1 MTPIRLISTKEFAAL
16 VSISTRKA
24 RSALENCHQ
33 GKTWRKIKLDV
44 VLEKG
49 KGGKNG
55 LQYMVVAS
63 SIPDS
68 FLNIKSTNS
77 ESSALVLPV
86 AEPNQDQADVSINGE
101 LIQAKHDLKP
111 IPRKKQHYQEQSV
124 NFKLDLVKRI
134 RTETDPNTPER
145 AALIRE
151 LAATVRYSY
160 GKKRGKLVGANT
172 LRSWLKEYENDGL
185 AAVCRKA
192 RTDSGKRRVTVSRIW
207 DETVDQIGLSDDE
220 QQRLAADL
228 QRHVASL
235 WRSGSPSAPTL
246 QLSALPFA
254 INQLM
259 QAGCTLSKEQLQSVC
274 KLPLTF
280 IRQQAHFKL
289 VDIYRKDAGRYA
301 AKHNPRI
308 KRSRANLKP
317 MDWVAGDVHH
327 IDIAFQRENGS
338 ICTIKAVAWLD
349 LATNRTFISPFLMP
363 KGEMIRREHVIES
376 FVAMCADPNWGVPT
390 RLYLDRGGEYNW
402 GEFVEDLCRLKQ
414 KIIITDELDD
424 LDETNIATG
433 VNRSLPYNPQSKV
446 IETLFSSLEKSSFS
460 QIEGHMGGDRLKK
473 KVENQGK
480 APVPYYGDFSAFEG
494 SLKTALGYYHVKSQ
508 QGHLNG
514 QSPNQY
520 FNTFVLSGEWKSV
533 LLDPDELAVAFCKK
547 EFRNVNAGGR
557 FWWKNTEYRHDSLI
571 PMADLR
577 KVQVGEPL
585 YGDKKRLF
593 LFDEEDNP
601 IGIAE
606 PVIIYD
612 FGDVAGAGEQQRQAA
627 LARQEIRDM
636 EAATD
641 KLNLEDVMR
650 DVVSVIGT
658 SEQAEIHNVV
668 SIGNNHRQIAK
679 TARENPSVT
688 ESQNENREHRRQQSA
703 VFEELAQKARAA
715 GGG

>member
-1 MTPIRLISTKEFAAL
+1 MKSLSPIRLISTKEFAAL
-16 VSISTRKA
+16 VGISTRKA
-24 RSALENCHQ
+24 RSALENCHE

-101 LIQAKHDLKP
+101 LIQAKHALKP
-111 IPRKKQHYQEQSV
+111 IPGKKQHYQEQSV

-207 DETVDQIGLSDDE
+207 DETVGQIGLSDDE

-228 QRHVASL
+228 RRHVASL
-235 WRSGSPSAPTL
+235 WRSGSPSAPAL

-259 QAGCTLSKEQLQSVC
+259 QVGCTLSKEQLQSVC
-274 KLPLTF
+274 KLPLT
-280 IRQQAHFKL
+280 
-289 VDIYRKDAGRYA
+289 
-301 AKHNPRI
+301 
-308 KRSRANLKP
+308 
-317 MDWVAGDVHH
+317 
-327 IDIAFQRENGS
+327 
-338 ICTIKAVAWLD
+338 
-349 LATNRTFISPFLMP
+349 
-363 KGEMIRREHVIES
+363 

-424 LDETNIATG
+424 LDETNFAAG

-480 APVPYYGDFSAFEG
+480 APVPYSGDFSAFAG
-494 SLKTALGYYHVKSQ
+494 SLQTALGYYHVKSQ

-533 LLDPDELAVAFCKK
+533 LLDPAELAVAFCKK

-557 FWWKNTEYRHDSLI
+557 FWWKNVEYRHDSLI

-585 YGDKKRLF
+585 YGDKNRLF

-606 PVIIYD
+606 PVTVYG

-627 LARQEIRDM
+627 LARQEIRNM

-650 DVVSVIGT
+650 DVFSVMGT
-658 SEQAEIHNVV
+658 TEQAEIHNVV

-679 TARENPSVT
+679 TVRENPPVAT
-688 ESQNENREHRRQQSA
+688 SQNENREHRRQQSA

-715 GGG
+715 GGGYPPIPN